1 MYLQR
6 IGVKWYAYYLFVYIF
21 RPFSLIWYQLSPKD
35 VISNNIYRWI
45 VTDEM
50 ENVGLINLI
59 FQSKCF
65 HFVFAAHN
73 EGLGRICFR
82 RKNYAMHSSN
92 LKSKMWDCWKTN
104 FIPIIS
110 VFTLVNSELRNIS
123 NDQMTLKYLI
133 LNYLRC
139 LLSFVIFAF
148 ILSCQ
153 YLVWFLCRIFSSR
166 VFVPSVGCA
175 YENVCSPRCNLTH
188 KVTRLMMT

>member
-1 MYLQR
+1 MFKCVV
-6 IGVKWYAYYLFVYIF
+6 VKSKKGLKINVQNRAPSWCSKMHIF
-21 RPFSLIWYQLSPKD
+21 TLIIQINTWD
-35 VISNNIYRWI
+35 
-45 VTDEM
+45 DEM

-139 LLSFVIFAF
+139 HLSFVIFAF